1 MVSFR
6 VLKIWNI
13 KISYSN
19 LFYAVLLIALANS
32 CGKLLFPYFMT
43 LFVLWKYQKRI
54 TLHTPFSSV
63 SIVNFVSFATYITTP
78 NYIWAAISQKRIIK
92 LYLCQS
98 FFKEYLISF
107 LRILRLIDFAFV
119 VLYLLMFKIWKKIC
133 SLKNKVFQ
141 IIGIIAMISNT
152 IAVQIWKFKEKPII
166 WDALRDLVPF
176 VQFKNV
182 KNTHG
187 GVLLLVQFLIENVNF
202 NKKFLEF

>member
-1 MVSFR
+1 MQIAVVNFFF
-6 VLKIWNI
+6 L
-13 KISYSN
+13 ISWLYSCYESIRKELHYIH
-19 LFYAVLLIALANS
+19 LFLVFLSL
-32 CGKLLFPYFMT
+32 T
-43 LFVLWKYQKRI
+43 LFLSLLTSQHR
-54 TLHTPFSSV
+54 
-63 SIVNFVSFATYITTP
+63 TTFEQQYLK
-78 NYIWAAISQKRIIK
+78 NGKIK

-107 LRILRLIDFAFV
+107 LRVLRLIDFAFV

-152 IAVQIWKFKEKPII
+152 IAVQIWKFKEKPIL
-166 WDALRDLVPF
+166 WDVLRDLVPF

-187 GVLLLVQFLIENVNF
+187 GVLLLVKFLIENVNF
-202 NKKFLEF
+202 NKKILEF